1 MKNLT
6 IKDNKNEEFTYKLP
20 IDSDYEGKILIDP
33 VFNIICVYNGTIL
46 KLFEFAKGNE
56 EVYEFELPEFDNK
69 ILNIKSLIAGSKMRM
84 NDKVYFCFC
93 FKNKRGKFFSFYIT
107 LDLNNEILFS
117 DLYETKYDE
126 ILTKEFSF
134 ININSNIYIYEKLI
148 PNKLKIVALEN
159 KNKEY
164 EMNINNFD
172 NILFINKFNEY
183 DINKIPFSC
192 KNNNDG
198 SSSILFID
206 FLNEFI
212 NEKRING
219 LYFSANSIEE
229 IDTENKFLSDI
240 RIKKEDNNFIY
251 KFIYKFQPEV
261 ELGTQYSSSFSS
273 VSTSCLSLK
282 IRETE
287 ESIHNLD
294 TELIINSGMESG
306 NTYVSIRSNSPAYN
320 DKNDN
325 LFLSKPMSDTTIS
338 GVTED
343 GNEEVCVESVDD
355 NEVNNNTMY
364 KNETEINRLLR
375 APDAEDED
383 VDDSE
388 FFDPIRKKESVLV
401 QEFSSDLEG
410 TVFFLSKNVN
420 NGERNKLVIR
430 TKENNN
436 NIPIVFEGG
445 KISNTEDE
453 EESKRNF
460 NIIHTNS
467 CALPPSNNTKYIFP
481 FINKAN
487 SIFSSFT
494 LDKGEI
500 FTAQNIFL
508 NYINVYKY
516 NKDADYNLF
525 TNILENENNVITKL
539 LVCSYIK
546 NCLGQDEL
554 VSVIDNSQ
562 HMKIICERFGLIDKN
577 DIIDTSLELLS
588 DSENK
593 DSIFEYINEYGG
605 YKLKD

>member
-1 MKNLT
+1 MKDLT
-6 IKDNKNEEFTYKLP
+6 IKDNENEEFTYKLP

-33 VFNIICVYNGTIL
+33 IFNIICVYNGTIL

-56 EVYEFELPEFDNK
+56 ELYEFELPEFDNK

-107 LDLNNEILFS
+107 IDLNNEILFS
-117 DLYETKYDE
+117 DLYETEYDE

-134 ININSNIYIYEKLI
+134 INIDSNIYICEKLI
-148 PNKLKIVALEN
+148 PNKLKIFALEN
-159 KNKEY
+159 KNNEY
-164 EMNINNFD
+164 EMNINNFN

-183 DINKIPFSC
+183 DINKIPFFC

-206 FLNEFI
+206 FLNKTI

-229 IDTENKFLSDI
+229 INTENKFLIDI
-240 RIKKEDNNFIY
+240 RIKKEDKNFIY
-251 KFIYKFQPEV
+251 NFLYMFRPEEDSNV
-261 ELGTQYSSSFSS
+261 LTSS
-273 VSTSCLSLK
+273 LSLK
-282 IRETE
+282 LRESE
-287 ESIHNLD
+287 ETIHNLD
-294 TELIINSGMESG
+294 TEFIINSGIDSG

-325 LFLSKPMSDTTIS
+325 FFLSKPMSDTTIS
-338 GVTED
+338 GITQD
-343 GNEEVCVESVDD
+343 GNEEVNVESVDD
-355 NEVNNNTMY
+355 NEVDNNTMY
-364 KNETEINRLLR
+364 KNETDINQLLR
-375 APDAEDED
+375 APDIENIE
-383 VDDSE
+383 DSE

-401 QEFSSDLEG
+401 QEFSSDLKG
-410 TVFFLSKNVN
+410 TVFLLSKNVN

-436 NIPIVFEGG
+436 NIPIVVEGG
-445 KISNTEDE
+445 RINDIEGE
-453 EESKRNF
+453 EVIEHNF

-487 SIFSSFT
+487 NIFSSFT

-516 NKDADYNLF
+516 KKDADHNLF
-525 TNILENENNVITKL
+525 TNILENENNIITKL

-554 VSVIDNSQ
+554 ISVIDKSQ
-562 HMKIICERFGLIDKN
+562 HMKIICERFGLINKN

-588 DSENK
+588 NSENK

>member
-56 EVYEFELPEFDNK
+56 ELYEFKLPEFDNK
-69 ILNIKSLIAGSKMRM
+69 ILNIKSLIAGSRMRM

-117 DLYETKYDE
+117 DLYETEYDE

-134 ININSNIYIYEKLI
+134 ININSKIYIYEKLI
-148 PNKLKIVALEN
+148 PNKLKIFILED

-164 EMNINNFD
+164 EMNIKNFD

-183 DINKIPFSC
+183 DISKIPFFC
-192 KNNNDG
+192 KSNNNG

-206 FLNEFI
+206 FSNKTI

-229 IDTENKFLSDI
+229 INTENKFLTDI
-240 RIKKEDNNFIY
+240 RVKKEDKNFIY
-251 KFIYKFQPEV
+251 KFIYKFKS
-261 ELGTQYSSSFSS
+261 GNS
-273 VSTSCLSLK
+273 VSTASLSLEL
-282 IRETE
+282 IENGDT
-287 ESIHNLD
+287 IHNLD
-294 TELIINSGMESG
+294 TELIINSGMNSG

-325 LFLSKPMSDTTIS
+325 LFLSTSMNDTTIS
-338 GVTED
+338 GITED
-343 GNEEVCVESVDD
+343 GNEEVTIESVDN
-355 NEVNNNTMY
+355 NEINNNSMY
-364 KNETEINRLLR
+364 KNETRINRLLR
-375 APDAEDED
+375 SSDIEIA
-383 VDDSE
+383 DSE
-388 FFDPIRKKESVLV
+388 FFNPIRKKESVLV
-401 QEFSSDLEG
+401 QEFSSELKG
-410 TVFFLSKNVN
+410 AVFLLSKNVN
-420 NGERNKLVIR
+420 SGERNKLVIR

-445 KISNTEDE
+445 KINNTEGE
-453 EESKRNF
+453 EIIGRNF

-467 CALPPSNNTKYIFP
+467 CALPPSKNTKYIFP

-487 SIFSSFT
+487 NLFSSFT

-508 NYINVYKY
+508 NYINIYKY
-516 NKDADYNLF
+516 NKDIDYNLF
-525 TNILENENNVITKL
+525 TNILKNENNVIAKL
-539 LVCSYIK
+539 LVYSYIK
-546 NCLGQDEL
+546 NCFGQDEL

-577 DIIDTSLELLS
+577 DIVDTSLELLS
-588 DSENK
+588 NSVNK

>member
-56 EVYEFELPEFDNK
+56 ELYEFKLPEFDNK

-107 LDLNNEILFS
+107 IDLNNEILFS
-117 DLYETKYDE
+117 DLYETEYDE

-134 ININSNIYIYEKLI
+134 ININSKIYIYEKLI
-148 PNKLKIVALEN
+148 PNKLKIFILED

-164 EMNINNFD
+164 EMNIKNFD

-183 DINKIPFSC
+183 DINKIPFFC
-192 KNNNDG
+192 KSNNNG

-206 FLNEFI
+206 FSNKTI

-229 IDTENKFLSDI
+229 INTENKFLTDI
-240 RIKKEDNNFIY
+240 RVKKEDKNFIY
-251 KFIYKFQPEV
+251 KFIYKFKS
-261 ELGTQYSSSFSS
+261 GANS
-273 VSTSCLSLK
+273 VSTASLSLEL
-282 IRETE
+282 IENGDT
-287 ESIHNLD
+287 IHNLD
-294 TELIINSGMESG
+294 TELIINSGMNSG

-325 LFLSKPMSDTTIS
+325 LFLSTSMNDTTIS
-338 GVTED
+338 GITED
-343 GNEEVCVESVDD
+343 GNEEVTVESVDD
-355 NEVNNNTMY
+355 NEINNNTLY
-364 KNETEINRLLR
+364 KNETRINRLLR
-375 APDAEDED
+375 SSDIEIA
-383 VDDSE
+383 DSE

-401 QEFSSDLEG
+401 QEFSSELKG
-410 TVFFLSKNVN
+410 AVFLLSKNVN
-420 NGERNKLVIR
+420 SGERNKLVIR

-445 KISNTEDE
+445 KINITEGE
-453 EESKRNF
+453 KIIGRNF

-467 CALPPSNNTKYIFP
+467 CALPPSKNTKYIFP

-487 SIFSSFT
+487 NLFSSFT

-508 NYINVYKY
+508 NYINIYKY
-516 NKDADYNLF
+516 NKDIDYNLF
-525 TNILENENNVITKL
+525 TNILKNENNVIAKL
-539 LVCSYIK
+539 LVYSYIK
-546 NCLGQDEL
+546 NCFGQDEL

-577 DIIDTSLELLS
+577 DIVDTSLELLS
-588 DSENK
+588 NSVNK

>member
-56 EVYEFELPEFDNK
+56 ELYEFELPEFDNK
-69 ILNIKSLIAGSKMRM
+69 ILNIKSLIAGSRMRM

-107 LDLNNEILFS
+107 IDLNNEILFS
-117 DLYETKYDE
+117 DLYETEYDE

-134 ININSNIYIYEKLI
+134 ININSKIYIYEKLI
-148 PNKLKIVALEN
+148 PNKLKIFILED

-164 EMNINNFD
+164 EMNIKNFD

-183 DINKIPFSC
+183 DISKIPFFC
-192 KNNNDG
+192 KSNNNG

-206 FLNEFI
+206 FSNKTI

-229 IDTENKFLSDI
+229 INTENKFLTDI
-240 RIKKEDNNFIY
+240 RIKKEDKNFIY
-251 KFIYKFQPEV
+251 KFIYKFKS
-261 ELGTQYSSSFSS
+261 GNS
-273 VSTSCLSLK
+273 VSTASLSLEL
-282 IRETE
+282 IENGDT
-287 ESIHNLD
+287 IHNLD
-294 TELIINSGMESG
+294 TELIINSGMNSG

-325 LFLSKPMSDTTIS
+325 LFLSSSMNDTTIS
-338 GVTED
+338 GITED
-343 GNEEVCVESVDD
+343 GNEEVSVESVDN
-355 NEVNNNTMY
+355 NEINNNTMY
-364 KNETEINRLLR
+364 KNETRINRLLR
-375 APDAEDED
+375 SSDIEIA
-383 VDDSE
+383 DSE
-388 FFDPIRKKESVLV
+388 FFNPIRKKESVLV
-401 QEFSSDLEG
+401 QEFSSELKG
-410 TVFFLSKNVN
+410 AVFLLSKNVN
-420 NGERNKLVIR
+420 SGERNKLVIR

-445 KISNTEDE
+445 KINNTEGE
-453 EESKRNF
+453 EVIGRNF

-467 CALPPSNNTKYIFP
+467 CALPPSKNTKYIFP

-487 SIFSSFT
+487 NLFSSFT

-508 NYINVYKY
+508 NYINIYKY
-516 NKDADYNLF
+516 NKDIDYNLF
-525 TNILENENNVITKL
+525 TNILKNENNVIAKL
-539 LVCSYIK
+539 LVYSYIK
-546 NCLGQDEL
+546 NCFGQDEL

-577 DIIDTSLELLS
+577 DIVDTSLELLS

>member
-56 EVYEFELPEFDNK
+56 ELYEFELPEFDNK
-69 ILNIKSLIAGSKMRM
+69 ILNIKSLIAGSRMRM

-107 LDLNNEILFS
+107 IDLNNEILFS
-117 DLYETKYDE
+117 DLYETEYDE

-134 ININSNIYIYEKLI
+134 ININSKIYIYEKLI
-148 PNKLKIVALEN
+148 PNKLKIFILED

-164 EMNINNFD
+164 EMNIKNFD
-172 NILFINKFNEY
+172 NILFINKFIEY
-183 DINKIPFSC
+183 DISKIPFFC
-192 KNNNDG
+192 KSNNNG

-206 FLNEFI
+206 FSNKTI

-229 IDTENKFLSDI
+229 INTENKFLTDI
-240 RIKKEDNNFIY
+240 RVKKEDKNFIY
-251 KFIYKFQPEV
+251 KFIYKFKS
-261 ELGTQYSSSFSS
+261 GNS
-273 VSTSCLSLK
+273 VSTASLSLEL
-282 IRETE
+282 IENGDT
-287 ESIHNLD
+287 IHNLD
-294 TELIINSGMESG
+294 TELIINSGMNSG

-325 LFLSKPMSDTTIS
+325 LFLSTSMNDTTIS
-338 GVTED
+338 GITED
-343 GNEEVCVESVDD
+343 GNEEVSVESVDN
-355 NEVNNNTMY
+355 NEINNNTMY
-364 KNETEINRLLR
+364 KNETRINRLLR
-375 APDAEDED
+375 SSDIEIA
-383 VDDSE
+383 DSE
-388 FFDPIRKKESVLV
+388 FFNPIRKKESVLV
-401 QEFSSDLEG
+401 QEFSSELKG
-410 TVFFLSKNVN
+410 AVFLLSKNVN
-420 NGERNKLVIR
+420 SGERNKLVIR

-445 KISNTEDE
+445 KINNTEGE
-453 EESKRNF
+453 EVIGRNF

-467 CALPPSNNTKYIFP
+467 CALPPSKNTKYIFP

-487 SIFSSFT
+487 NLFSSFT

-508 NYINVYKY
+508 NYINIYKY
-516 NKDADYNLF
+516 NKDIDYNLF
-525 TNILENENNVITKL
+525 TNILKNENNVIAKL
-539 LVCSYIK
+539 LVYSYIK
-546 NCLGQDEL
+546 NCFGQDEL

-577 DIIDTSLELLS
+577 DIVDTSLELLS

>member
-56 EVYEFELPEFDNK
+56 ELYEFELPEFDNK
-69 ILNIKSLIAGSKMRM
+69 ILNIKSLIAGSRMRM

-107 LDLNNEILFS
+107 IDLNNEILFS
-117 DLYETKYDE
+117 DLYETEYDE

-134 ININSNIYIYEKLI
+134 ININSKIYIYEKLI
-148 PNKLKIVALEN
+148 PNKLKIFILED

-164 EMNINNFD
+164 EMNIKNFD

-183 DINKIPFSC
+183 DISKIPFFC
-192 KNNNDG
+192 KSNNNG

-206 FLNEFI
+206 FSNKTI

-229 IDTENKFLSDI
+229 INTENKFLTDI
-240 RIKKEDNNFIY
+240 RVKKEDKNFIY
-251 KFIYKFQPEV
+251 KFIYKFKS
-261 ELGTQYSSSFSS
+261 GNS
-273 VSTSCLSLK
+273 VSTASLSLEL
-282 IRETE
+282 IENGDT
-287 ESIHNLD
+287 IHNLD
-294 TELIINSGMESG
+294 TELIINSGTNSG

-325 LFLSKPMSDTTIS
+325 LFLSTSMNDTTIS
-338 GVTED
+338 GITED
-343 GNEEVCVESVDD
+343 GNEEVTVESVDD
-355 NEVNNNTMY
+355 NEINNNTLY
-364 KNETEINRLLR
+364 KNETRINRLLR
-375 APDAEDED
+375 SSDIEIA
-383 VDDSE
+383 DSE

-401 QEFSSDLEG
+401 QEFSSELKG
-410 TVFFLSKNVN
+410 TVFLLSKNVN
-420 NGERNKLVIR
+420 SGERNKLIIR

-445 KISNTEDE
+445 KINITEGE
-453 EESKRNF
+453 EVIGRNF

-467 CALPPSNNTKYIFP
+467 CALPPSKNTKYIFP

-487 SIFSSFT
+487 NLFSSFT

-508 NYINVYKY
+508 NYINIYKY
-516 NKDADYNLF
+516 NKDIDYNLF
-525 TNILENENNVITKL
+525 TNILKNENNVIAKL
-539 LVCSYIK
+539 LVYSYIK
-546 NCLGQDEL
+546 NCFGQDEL

-577 DIIDTSLELLS
+577 DIVDTSLELLS

>member
-56 EVYEFELPEFDNK
+56 ELYEFELPEFDNK
-69 ILNIKSLIAGSKMRM
+69 ILNIKSLIAGSRMRM

-107 LDLNNEILFS
+107 IDLNNEILFS
-117 DLYETKYDE
+117 DLYETEYDE

-134 ININSNIYIYEKLI
+134 ININSKIYIYEKLI
-148 PNKLKIVALEN
+148 PNKLKIFILED

-164 EMNINNFD
+164 EMNIKNFD

-183 DINKIPFSC
+183 DISKIPFFC
-192 KNNNDG
+192 KSNNNG

-206 FLNEFI
+206 FSNKTI

-229 IDTENKFLSDI
+229 INTENKFLTDI
-240 RIKKEDNNFIY
+240 RVKKEDKNFIY
-251 KFIYKFQPEV
+251 KFIYKFKS
-261 ELGTQYSSSFSS
+261 GNS
-273 VSTSCLSLK
+273 VSTASLSLEL
-282 IRETE
+282 IENGDT
-287 ESIHNLD
+287 IHNLD
-294 TELIINSGMESG
+294 TELIINSGMNSG

-325 LFLSKPMSDTTIS
+325 LFLSTSMNDTTIS
-338 GVTED
+338 GITED
-343 GNEEVCVESVDD
+343 GNEEVTIESVDN
-355 NEVNNNTMY
+355 NEINNNSMY
-364 KNETEINRLLR
+364 KNETRINRLLR
-375 APDAEDED
+375 SSVIEIA
-383 VDDSE
+383 DSE
-388 FFDPIRKKESVLV
+388 FFNPIRKKESVLV
-401 QEFSSDLEG
+401 QEFSSELKG
-410 TVFFLSKNVN
+410 AVFLLSKNVN
-420 NGERNKLVIR
+420 SGERNKLVIR

-445 KISNTEDE
+445 KINNTEGE
-453 EESKRNF
+453 EIIGRNF

-467 CALPPSNNTKYIFP
+467 CALPPSKNTKYIFP

-487 SIFSSFT
+487 NLFSSFT

-508 NYINVYKY
+508 NYINIYKY
-516 NKDADYNLF
+516 NKDIDYNLF
-525 TNILENENNVITKL
+525 TNILKNENNVIAKL
-539 LVCSYIK
+539 LVYSYIK
-546 NCLGQDEL
+546 NCFGQDEL

-577 DIIDTSLELLS
+577 DIVDTSLELLS
-588 DSENK
+588 NSVNK

>member
-20 IDSDYEGKILIDP
+20 IDGDYEGKILIDP
-33 VFNIICVYNGTIL
+33 VFNIICVYDGTIL

-56 EVYEFELPEFDNK
+56 ELYEFELPEFDNK

-117 DLYETKYDE
+117 DLYETEYDE

-148 PNKLKIVALEN
+148 PNKLKIFALEN
-159 KNKEY
+159 KNEEY
-164 EMNINNFD
+164 VININNFN

-183 DINKIPFSC
+183 DINKIPFFC

-206 FLNEFI
+206 FLNKTI

-229 IDTENKFLSDI
+229 INTENKFLIDI
-240 RIKKEDNNFIY
+240 CVKKEDKNFIY

-261 ELGTQYSSSFSS
+261 ENPDLM
-273 VSTSCLSLK
+273 TSCLLLK
-282 IRETE
+282 LRETE

-294 TELIINSGMESG
+294 TELIINSGTDSG

-343 GNEEVCVESVDD
+343 GNEEVTVESVDD
-355 NEVNNNTMY
+355 NEIDNNSMY
-364 KNETEINRLLR
+364 KNEMEVNRLLR
-375 APDAEDED
+375 APDAEN

-388 FFDPIRKKESVLV
+388 FFDPVRKKESVLV
-401 QEFSSDLEG
+401 QEFSNDLNG
-410 TVFFLSKNVN
+410 TVFLLSKNVN
-420 NGERNKLVIR
+420 GDERNKLVIR
-430 TKENNN
+430 TKENNK
-436 NIPIVFEGG
+436 NIPIVIEGG
-445 KISNTEDE
+445 KINNTEGE
-453 EESKRNF
+453 EVIEHNF

-487 SIFSSFT
+487 NVFSSFT

-525 TNILENENNVITKL
+525 TNILENENNIITKL

-588 DSENK
+588 NSENK
-593 DSIFEYINEYGG
+593 NSIFEYINEYGG

>member
-56 EVYEFELPEFDNK
+56 ELYEFKLPEFDNK
-69 ILNIKSLIAGSKMRM
+69 ILNIKSLIAGSRMRM

-107 LDLNNEILFS
+107 IDLNNEILFS
-117 DLYETKYDE
+117 DLYETEYDE

-134 ININSNIYIYEKLI
+134 ININSKIYIYEKLI
-148 PNKLKIVALEN
+148 PNKLKIFILED

-164 EMNINNFD
+164 EMNIKNFD

-183 DINKIPFSC
+183 DISKIPFFC
-192 KNNNDG
+192 KSNNNG

-206 FLNEFI
+206 FSNKTI

-229 IDTENKFLSDI
+229 INTENKFLTDI
-240 RIKKEDNNFIY
+240 RVKKEDKNFIY
-251 KFIYKFQPEV
+251 KFIYKFKS
-261 ELGTQYSSSFSS
+261 GANS
-273 VSTSCLSLK
+273 VSTASLSLEL
-282 IRETE
+282 IENGDT
-287 ESIHNLD
+287 IHNLD
-294 TELIINSGMESG
+294 TELIINSGMNSG

-325 LFLSKPMSDTTIS
+325 LFLSTSMNDTTIS
-338 GVTED
+338 GITED
-343 GNEEVCVESVDD
+343 GNEEVTVESVDD
-355 NEVNNNTMY
+355 NEINNNTLY
-364 KNETEINRLLR
+364 KNETRINRLLR
-375 APDAEDED
+375 SSDIEIA
-383 VDDSE
+383 DSE

-401 QEFSSDLEG
+401 QEFSSELKG
-410 TVFFLSKNVN
+410 AVFLLSKNVN
-420 NGERNKLVIR
+420 SGERNKLVIR

-445 KISNTEDE
+445 KINITEGE
-453 EESKRNF
+453 EIIGRNF

-467 CALPPSNNTKYIFP
+467 CALPPSKNTKYIFP

-487 SIFSSFT
+487 NLFSSFT

-508 NYINVYKY
+508 NYINIYKY
-516 NKDADYNLF
+516 NKDIDYNLF
-525 TNILENENNVITKL
+525 TNILKNENNVIAKL
-539 LVCSYIK
+539 LVYSYIK
-546 NCLGQDEL
+546 NCFGQDEL

-577 DIIDTSLELLS
+577 DIVDTSLELLS
-588 DSENK
+588 NSVNK

>member
-20 IDSDYEGKILIDP
+20 IDSDYVGKILIDP
-33 VFNIICVYNGTIL
+33 VFNIICVYNGTVL

-56 EVYEFELPEFDNK
+56 ELYEFELPEFDNK
-69 ILNIKSLIAGSKMRM
+69 ILDIKSLIGGSKMRM

-117 DLYETKYDE
+117 DLYETEYDE
-126 ILTKEFSF
+126 ALTKEFSF
-134 ININSNIYIYEKLI
+134 ININSDIYICEKII
-148 PNKLKIVALEN
+148 PNKIKIFSLEN

-164 EMNINNFD
+164 EININNFN

-183 DINKIPFSC
+183 DINKIPFFC
-192 KNNNDG
+192 KNNGDG
-198 SSSILFID
+198 SSSILLID
-206 FLNEFI
+206 FLNKTI
-212 NEKRING
+212 NERKING

-229 IDTENKFLSDI
+229 IDTKNKFLMNI
-240 RIKKEDNNFIY
+240 RIKKEDK
-251 KFIYKFQPEV
+251 KFIYKIIYKKGPEINS
-261 ELGTQYSSSFSS
+261 ESDEPITESF
-273 VSTSCLSLK
+273 SLK
-282 IRETE
+282 INENE
-287 ESIHNLD
+287 ESVHNLD
-294 TELIINSGMESG
+294 TELIINSGMDSG

-325 LFLSKPMSDTTIS
+325 LFLSRHMSDTTIS

-343 GNEEVCVESVDD
+343 GNEKVTVESVDD
-355 NEVNNNTMY
+355 NEVDNNTMY
-364 KNETEINRLLR
+364 KNEMEINRLLR
-375 APDAEDED
+375 APDKENINDLD
-383 VDDSE
+383 
-388 FFDPIRKKESVLV
+388 FFDPVRKKESVLV
-401 QEFSSDLEG
+401 QEFSSDLKG
-410 TVFFLSKNVN
+410 TVFFLSKDVN
-420 NGERNKLVIR
+420 KGERNKLVIR

-436 NIPIVFEGG
+436 NIPIVIEGG
-445 KISNTEDE
+445 KINDVESE
-453 EESKRNF
+453 EESNHNF

-508 NYINVYKY
+508 NYISVYKY
-516 NKDADYNLF
+516 NKDADHNLF

-546 NCLGQDEL
+546 SCLGQDEL
-554 VSVIDNSQ
+554 VSIIDNSQ

-577 DIIDTSLELLS
+577 DIVDTSLELLS
-588 DSENK
+588 NSENK

>member
-56 EVYEFELPEFDNK
+56 ELYEFELPEFDNK
-69 ILNIKSLIAGSKMRM
+69 ILNIKSLIAGSRMRM

-117 DLYETKYDE
+117 DLYETEYDE

-148 PNKLKIVALEN
+148 PNKLKIFILED

-164 EMNINNFD
+164 EMNIKNFD

-183 DINKIPFSC
+183 DISKIPFFC
-192 KNNNDG
+192 KSNNNG

-206 FLNEFI
+206 FSNKTI

-229 IDTENKFLSDI
+229 INTENKFLTDI
-240 RIKKEDNNFIY
+240 RVKKEDKNFIY
-251 KFIYKFQPEV
+251 KFIYKFKS
-261 ELGTQYSSSFSS
+261 GNS
-273 VSTSCLSLK
+273 VSTASLSLEL
-282 IRETE
+282 IENGDT
-287 ESIHNLD
+287 IHNLD
-294 TELIINSGMESG
+294 TELIINSGTNSG

-325 LFLSKPMSDTTIS
+325 LFLSSSINDTTIS
-338 GVTED
+338 GITED
-343 GNEEVCVESVDD
+343 GNEEVIVESVDD
-355 NEVNNNTMY
+355 NEINNNTLY
-364 KNETEINRLLR
+364 KNETRINRLLR
-375 APDAEDED
+375 SSDIEIA
-383 VDDSE
+383 DSE
-388 FFDPIRKKESVLV
+388 FFNPIRKKESVLV
-401 QEFSSDLEG
+401 QEFSSELKG
-410 TVFFLSKNVN
+410 AVFLLSKNVN
-420 NGERNKLVIR
+420 SGERNKLIIR

-445 KISNTEDE
+445 KINITEGE
-453 EESKRNF
+453 EIIGRNF

-467 CALPPSNNTKYIFP
+467 CALPPSKNTKYIFP

-487 SIFSSFT
+487 NLFSSFT

-508 NYINVYKY
+508 NYINIYKY
-516 NKDADYNLF
+516 NKDIDYNLF
-525 TNILENENNVITKL
+525 TNILKNENNVIAKL
-539 LVCSYIK
+539 LVYSYIK
-546 NCLGQDEL
+546 NCFGQDEL

-588 DSENK
+588 NSVNK

>member
-1 MKNLT
+1 MKDLT
-6 IKDNKNEEFTYKLP
+6 IKDNENEEFTYKLP
-20 IDSDYEGKILIDP
+20 IDSDFKGKILIDP

-56 EVYEFELPEFDNK
+56 ELYEFELPEFDNK

-117 DLYETKYDE
+117 DLYETEYDE

-148 PNKLKIVALEN
+148 PNKLKIFALEN
-159 KNKEY
+159 KNNEY
-164 EMNINNFD
+164 EMNINNFN

-183 DINKIPFSC
+183 DINKIPFFC

-206 FLNEFI
+206 FLNKTI

-229 IDTENKFLSDI
+229 INTENKFLIDI
-240 RIKKEDNNFIY
+240 RIKKEDKNFIY
-251 KFIYKFQPEV
+251 NFLYMFRPEEDSDV
-261 ELGTQYSSSFSS
+261 LTSS
-273 VSTSCLSLK
+273 LSLK
-282 IRETE
+282 LRESE
-287 ESIHNLD
+287 ETIHNLD
-294 TELIINSGMESG
+294 TEFIINSGIDSG

-325 LFLSKPMSDTTIS
+325 FFLSKPMSDTTIS
-338 GVTED
+338 GITQD
-343 GNEEVCVESVDD
+343 GNEEVNVESVDD
-355 NEVNNNTMY
+355 NEVDNNTMY
-364 KNETEINRLLR
+364 KNETDINQLLR
-375 APDAEDED
+375 APDIENIE
-383 VDDSE
+383 DSE

-401 QEFSSDLEG
+401 QEFSSDLKG
-410 TVFFLSKNVN
+410 TVFLLSKNVN

-436 NIPIVFEGG
+436 NIPIVVEGG
-445 KISNTEDE
+445 KINNIEGE
-453 EESKRNF
+453 EVIEHNF

-487 SIFSSFT
+487 NVFSSFT

-516 NKDADYNLF
+516 KKDADHNLF
-525 TNILENENNVITKL
+525 TNILENENNIITKL

-554 VSVIDNSQ
+554 ISVIDKSQ
-562 HMKIICERFGLIDKN
+562 HMKIICERFGLINKN

-588 DSENK
+588 NSENK

>member
-6 IKDNKNEEFTYKLP
+6 IKDNENEEFTYKLP

-33 VFNIICVYNGTIL
+33 IFNIICVYNGTIL

-56 EVYEFELPEFDNK
+56 ELYEFELPEFDNK
-69 ILNIKSLIAGSKMRM
+69 ILNIKSLITGSKMRM

-117 DLYETKYDE
+117 DLYETEYDE
-126 ILTKEFSF
+126 ILTKEFLF
-134 ININSNIYIYEKLI
+134 INIDSNVYVYEKLI
-148 PNKLKIVALEN
+148 PNKLKIFALEN

-164 EMNINNFD
+164 EMNINNFN

-183 DINKIPFSC
+183 DINKIPFFC
-192 KNNNDG
+192 KNNSDG

-206 FLNEFI
+206 FSNKTI

-219 LYFSANSIEE
+219 LYFDGEDKELI
-229 IDTENKFLSDI
+229 DI
-240 RIKKEDNNFIY
+240 RVRKEDKYFIY
-251 KFIYKFQPEV
+251 KFIYRYQII
-261 ELGTQYSSSFSS
+261 LTGTFNLTTGQYNYGSY
-273 VSTSCLSLK
+273 SLK
-282 IRETE
+282 LRENE

-294 TELIINSGMESG
+294 TEIIINSGMDSG

-343 GNEEVCVESVDD
+343 GNEEVVESVDD
-355 NEVNNNTMY
+355 NEVDNNTMY
-364 KNETEINRLLR
+364 KNEMEVNRLLR
-375 APDAEDED
+375 APDVENI
-383 VDDSE
+383 DDSE
-388 FFDPIRKKESVLV
+388 YFDPVRKKESVLV
-401 QEFSSDLEG
+401 QEFSSDLKG
-410 TVFFLSKNVN
+410 AVFLLSKNVN

-436 NIPIVFEGG
+436 NIPIVVEGG
-445 KISNTEDE
+445 KINNVEGE
-453 EESKRNF
+453 EVIEHNF

-516 NKDADYNLF
+516 NKDANHNLF

-562 HMKIICERFGLIDKN
+562 HMKIICERFGLIDKH
-577 DIIDTSLELLS
+577 DIVDTSLELLS
-588 DSENK
+588 NSENK

>member
-6 IKDNKNEEFTYKLP
+6 IKDNENEEFTYKLP

-56 EVYEFELPEFDNK
+56 ELYEFELPEFDNK

-117 DLYETKYDE
+117 DLYETEYDE

-134 ININSNIYIYEKLI
+134 INIDSNVYVYEKLI
-148 PNKLKIVALEN
+148 PNKLKIFALEN

-164 EMNINNFD
+164 EMNINNFN

-183 DINKIPFSC
+183 DINKIPFFC
-192 KNNNDG
+192 KNNGDG

-206 FLNEFI
+206 FSNKTI

-229 IDTENKFLSDI
+229 INTENKFLIDI
-240 RIKKEDNNFIY
+240 RVKKEDKNIIY
-251 KFIYKFQPEV
+251 KFIYKYQPEV
-261 ELGTQYSSSFSS
+261 NEGEEDPGILS
-273 VSTSCLSLK
+273 SCLSLK
-282 IRETE
+282 LKENEET
-287 ESIHNLD
+287 IHNLD
-294 TELIINSGMESG
+294 TELIINSGMDSG

-325 LFLSKPMSDTTIS
+325 LFLSKPMGDTTIS

-343 GNEEVCVESVDD
+343 GNEEVTVESVDD
-355 NEVNNNTMY
+355 NEVDNNTMY
-364 KNETEINRLLR
+364 KNEMEVNRLLR
-375 APDAEDED
+375 APDVENI
-383 VDDSE
+383 DDSE
-388 FFDPIRKKESVLV
+388 FFDPVRKKESVLV
-401 QEFSSDLEG
+401 QEFSSNLKG
-410 TVFFLSKNVN
+410 AVFLLSKNVN

-436 NIPIVFEGG
+436 NIPIVVEGG
-445 KISNTEDE
+445 KINNVESE
-453 EESKRNF
+453 EVIEHNF

-516 NKDADYNLF
+516 NKDANHNLF

-562 HMKIICERFGLIDKN
+562 HMKIICERFGLIDKH
-577 DIIDTSLELLS
+577 DIVDTSLELLS
-588 DSENK
+588 NSENK

>member
-56 EVYEFELPEFDNK
+56 ELYEFELPEFDNK

-117 DLYETKYDE
+117 DLYETEYDE

-134 ININSNIYIYEKLI
+134 ININSKIYIYEKLI
-148 PNKLKIVALEN
+148 PNKLKIFILED

-164 EMNINNFD
+164 EMNIKNFD

-183 DINKIPFSC
+183 DINKIPFFC
-192 KNNNDG
+192 KSNNNG
-198 SSSILFID
+198 SSSILFI
-206 FLNEFI
+206 EFSNKTI

-229 IDTENKFLSDI
+229 INTENKFLTDI
-240 RIKKEDNNFIY
+240 RVKKEDKNFIY
-251 KFIYKFQPEV
+251 KFIYKFKS
-261 ELGTQYSSSFSS
+261 GNS
-273 VSTSCLSLK
+273 VSTASLSLEL
-282 IRETE
+282 IENGDT
-287 ESIHNLD
+287 IHNLD
-294 TELIINSGMESG
+294 TELIINSGMNSG

-325 LFLSKPMSDTTIS
+325 LFLSSSINDTTIS
-338 GVTED
+338 GITED
-343 GNEEVCVESVDD
+343 GNEEVIVESVDD
-355 NEVNNNTMY
+355 NEINNNTLY
-364 KNETEINRLLR
+364 KNETRINRLLR
-375 APDAEDED
+375 SSDIEIA
-383 VDDSE
+383 DSE
-388 FFDPIRKKESVLV
+388 FFNPIRKKESVLV
-401 QEFSSDLEG
+401 QEFSSELKG
-410 TVFFLSKNVN
+410 AVFLLSKNVN
-420 NGERNKLVIR
+420 SGERNKLIIR

-445 KISNTEDE
+445 KINITEGE
-453 EESKRNF
+453 EIIGRNF

-467 CALPPSNNTKYIFP
+467 CALPPSKNTKYIFP

-487 SIFSSFT
+487 NLFSSFT

-508 NYINVYKY
+508 NYINIYKY
-516 NKDADYNLF
+516 NKDIDYNLF
-525 TNILENENNVITKL
+525 TNILKNENNVIAKL
-539 LVCSYIK
+539 LVYSYIK
-546 NCLGQDEL
+546 NCFGQDEL

-577 DIIDTSLELLS
+577 DIVDTSLELLS
-588 DSENK
+588 NTVNK

>member
-56 EVYEFELPEFDNK
+56 ELYEFKLPEFDNK

-107 LDLNNEILFS
+107 IDLNNEILFS
-117 DLYETKYDE
+117 DLYETEYDE

-134 ININSNIYIYEKLI
+134 ININSKIYIYEKLI
-148 PNKLKIVALEN
+148 PNKLKIFILED

-164 EMNINNFD
+164 EMNIKNFD

-183 DINKIPFSC
+183 DINKIPFFC
-192 KNNNDG
+192 KSNNNG

-206 FLNEFI
+206 FSNKTI

-229 IDTENKFLSDI
+229 INTENKFLTDI
-240 RIKKEDNNFIY
+240 RVKKEDKNFIY
-251 KFIYKFQPEV
+251 KFIYKFKS
-261 ELGTQYSSSFSS
+261 GANS
-273 VSTSCLSLK
+273 VSTASLSLEL
-282 IRETE
+282 IENGDT
-287 ESIHNLD
+287 IHNLD
-294 TELIINSGMESG
+294 TELIINSGMNSG

-325 LFLSKPMSDTTIS
+325 LFLSSSMNDTTIS
-338 GVTED
+338 GITED
-343 GNEEVCVESVDD
+343 GNEEVTVESVDD
-355 NEVNNNTMY
+355 NEINNNTLY
-364 KNETEINRLLR
+364 KNETRINRLLR
-375 APDAEDED
+375 SSDIEIA
-383 VDDSE
+383 DSE

-401 QEFSSDLEG
+401 QEFSSELKG
-410 TVFFLSKNVN
+410 AVFLLSKNVN
-420 NGERNKLVIR
+420 SGERNKLVIR

-445 KISNTEDE
+445 KINITEGE
-453 EESKRNF
+453 KIIGRNF

-467 CALPPSNNTKYIFP
+467 CALPPSKNTKYIFP

-487 SIFSSFT
+487 NLFSSFT

-508 NYINVYKY
+508 NYINIYKY
-516 NKDADYNLF
+516 NKDIDYNLF
-525 TNILENENNVITKL
+525 TNILKNENNVIAKL
-539 LVCSYIK
+539 LVYSYIK
-546 NCLGQDEL
+546 NCFGQDEL

-577 DIIDTSLELLS
+577 DIVDTSLELLS
-588 DSENK
+588 NSVNK
-593 DSIFEYINEYGG
+593 DSIFEYLM
-605 YKLKD
+605 KLSPK

>member
-20 IDSDYEGKILIDP
+20 IDSDYVGKILIDP
-33 VFNIICVYNGTIL
+33 VFNIICVYNGTVL

-56 EVYEFELPEFDNK
+56 ELYEFELPEFDNK
-69 ILNIKSLIAGSKMRM
+69 ILDIKSLIAGSKMRM

-117 DLYETKYDE
+117 DLYETEYDE
-126 ILTKEFSF
+126 TMTKEFSF
-134 ININSNIYIYEKLI
+134 ININSDIYICEKII
-148 PNKLKIVALEN
+148 PNKIKIFSLEN

-164 EMNINNFD
+164 EMNINNFN

-183 DINKIPFSC
+183 DINKIPFFC
-192 KNNNDG
+192 KNNGDG
-198 SSSILFID
+198 SSSILLID
-206 FLNEFI
+206 FLNKTI
-212 NEKRING
+212 NERKING

-229 IDTENKFLSDI
+229 IDTENKFLMDI
-240 RIKKEDNNFIY
+240 RIKKEDK
-251 KFIYKFQPEV
+251 KFIYKIIYKRMSEINSESDEPITE
-261 ELGTQYSSSFSS
+261 S
-273 VSTSCLSLK
+273 LSLK
-282 IRETE
+282 INENEETV
-287 ESIHNLD
+287 HNLD
-294 TELIINSGMESG
+294 TELIINSGIDSG

-325 LFLSKPMSDTTIS
+325 LFLSRPMSDTTIS

-343 GNEEVCVESVDD
+343 GNEEVTAESVDD
-355 NEVNNNTMY
+355 NEVDNNTMY
-364 KNETEINRLLR
+364 KNEMEINRLLR
-375 APDAEDED
+375 APDNENINDLD
-383 VDDSE
+383 
-388 FFDPIRKKESVLV
+388 FFDPVRKKESVLV
-401 QEFSSDLEG
+401 QEFSSDLKG
-410 TVFFLSKNVN
+410 TVFFLSKDVN

-436 NIPIVFEGG
+436 NIPIVIEGG
-445 KISNTEDE
+445 KINDVESE
-453 EESKRNF
+453 EESNHNF

-508 NYINVYKY
+508 NYISVYKY
-516 NKDADYNLF
+516 NKDADHNLF

-546 NCLGQDEL
+546 SCLGQDEL
-554 VSVIDNSQ
+554 VSIIDNSQ

-577 DIIDTSLELLS
+577 DIVDTSLELLS
-588 DSENK
+588 NSENK

>member
-20 IDSDYEGKILIDP
+20 IDGDYEGKILIDP
-33 VFNIICVYNGTIL
+33 VFNIICVYDGTIL

-56 EVYEFELPEFDNK
+56 ELYEFELPEFDNK

-117 DLYETKYDE
+117 DLYETEYDE

-148 PNKLKIVALEN
+148 PNKLKIFALEN
-159 KNKEY
+159 KNEEY
-164 EMNINNFD
+164 VININNFN

-183 DINKIPFSC
+183 DINKIPFFC

-206 FLNEFI
+206 FLNKTI
-212 NEKRING
+212 NEKRIIG

-229 IDTENKFLSDI
+229 INTENKFLIDI
-240 RIKKEDNNFIY
+240 CVKKEDKNFIY

-261 ELGTQYSSSFSS
+261 ENPDLM
-273 VSTSCLSLK
+273 TSCLLLK
-282 IRETE
+282 LRETE

-294 TELIINSGMESG
+294 TELIINSGTDSG

-343 GNEEVCVESVDD
+343 GNEEVTVESVDD
-355 NEVNNNTMY
+355 NEIDNNSMY
-364 KNETEINRLLR
+364 KNEMEVNRLLR
-375 APDAEDED
+375 APDAEN

-388 FFDPIRKKESVLV
+388 FFDPVRKKESVLV
-401 QEFSSDLEG
+401 QEFSNDLNG
-410 TVFFLSKNVN
+410 TVFLLSKNVN
-420 NGERNKLVIR
+420 GDERNKLVIR
-430 TKENNN
+430 TKENNK
-436 NIPIVFEGG
+436 NIPIVIEGG
-445 KISNTEDE
+445 KINNTEGE
-453 EESKRNF
+453 EVIEHNF

-487 SIFSSFT
+487 NVFSSFT

-525 TNILENENNVITKL
+525 TNILENENNIITKL

-588 DSENK
+588 NSENK
-593 DSIFEYINEYGG
+593 NSIFEYINEYGG

>member
-20 IDSDYEGKILIDP
+20 IDSNYEGKILIDP

-56 EVYEFELPEFDNK
+56 ELYEFKLPEFDNK
-69 ILNIKSLIAGSKMRM
+69 ILNIKSLIAGSRMRM

-117 DLYETKYDE
+117 DLYETEYDE

-148 PNKLKIVALEN
+148 PNKLKIFILED

-164 EMNINNFD
+164 EMNIKNFD

-183 DINKIPFSC
+183 DINKIPFFC
-192 KNNNDG
+192 KSNNNG

-206 FLNEFI
+206 FSNKTI

-229 IDTENKFLSDI
+229 INTENKFLTDI
-240 RIKKEDNNFIY
+240 RVKKEDKNFIY
-251 KFIYKFQPEV
+251 KFIYKFK
-261 ELGTQYSSSFSS
+261 SKANS
-273 VSTSCLSLK
+273 VSTASFSLEL
-282 IRETE
+282 IENGDT
-287 ESIHNLD
+287 IHNLD
-294 TELIINSGMESG
+294 TELIINSGMNSG

-325 LFLSKPMSDTTIS
+325 LFLSTSMNDTTIS
-338 GVTED
+338 GITED
-343 GNEEVCVESVDD
+343 GNKEVTVESVDD
-355 NEVNNNTMY
+355 NEINNNTLY
-364 KNETEINRLLR
+364 KNETRINRLLR
-375 APDAEDED
+375 SSDIEIA
-383 VDDSE
+383 DSE
-388 FFDPIRKKESVLV
+388 FFNPIRKKESVLV
-401 QEFSSDLEG
+401 QEFSSELKG
-410 TVFFLSKNVN
+410 AVFLLSKNVN
-420 NGERNKLVIR
+420 SGERNKVIIR

-445 KISNTEDE
+445 KINITEGE
-453 EESKRNF
+453 EIIGRNF

-467 CALPPSNNTKYIFP
+467 CALPPSKNTKYIFP

-487 SIFSSFT
+487 NLFSSFT

-508 NYINVYKY
+508 NYINIYKY
-516 NKDADYNLF
+516 NKDIDYNLF
-525 TNILENENNVITKL
+525 TNILKNENNVIAKL
-539 LVCSYIK
+539 LVYSYIK
-546 NCLGQDEL
+546 NCFGQDEL

-577 DIIDTSLELLS
+577 DIVDTSLELLS
-588 DSENK
+588 DSVNK

>member
-56 EVYEFELPEFDNK
+56 ELYEFKLPEFDNK
-69 ILNIKSLIAGSKMRM
+69 ILNIKSLIAGSRMRM

-117 DLYETKYDE
+117 DLYETEYDE

-134 ININSNIYIYEKLI
+134 ININSKIYIYEKLI
-148 PNKLKIVALEN
+148 PNKLKIFILED

-164 EMNINNFD
+164 EMNIKNFD

-183 DINKIPFSC
+183 DINKIPFFC
-192 KNNNDG
+192 KSNNNG

-206 FLNEFI
+206 FSNKTI

-229 IDTENKFLSDI
+229 INTENKFLTDI
-240 RIKKEDNNFIY
+240 RVKKEDKNFIY
-251 KFIYKFQPEV
+251 KFIYKFKS
-261 ELGTQYSSSFSS
+261 GANSI
-273 VSTSCLSLK
+273 STASLSLEL
-282 IRETE
+282 IENGDT
-287 ESIHNLD
+287 IHNLD
-294 TELIINSGMESG
+294 TELIINSGMNSG

-325 LFLSKPMSDTTIS
+325 LFLSTSMNDTTIS
-338 GVTED
+338 GITED
-343 GNEEVCVESVDD
+343 GNEEVSVESVDD
-355 NEVNNNTMY
+355 NEINNNTLY
-364 KNETEINRLLR
+364 KNETRINRLLR
-375 APDAEDED
+375 SSDIEIA
-383 VDDSE
+383 DSE
-388 FFDPIRKKESVLV
+388 FFNPIRKKESVLV
-401 QEFSSDLEG
+401 QEFSSELKG
-410 TVFFLSKNVN
+410 AVFLLSKNVN
-420 NGERNKLVIR
+420 SGERNKLIIR

-445 KISNTEDE
+445 KINNTEGE
-453 EESKRNF
+453 EVIGRNF

-467 CALPPSNNTKYIFP
+467 CALPPSKNTKYIFP

-487 SIFSSFT
+487 NLFSSFT

-508 NYINVYKY
+508 NYINIYKY
-516 NKDADYNLF
+516 NKDIDYNLF
-525 TNILENENNVITKL
+525 TNILKNENNVIAKL
-539 LVCSYIK
+539 LVYSYIK
-546 NCLGQDEL
+546 NCFGQDEL

-577 DIIDTSLELLS
+577 DIVDTSLELLS
-588 DSENK
+588 NSVNK

>member
-56 EVYEFELPEFDNK
+56 ELYEFELPEFDNK

-117 DLYETKYDE
+117 DLYETEYDE

-134 ININSNIYIYEKLI
+134 ININSKIYIYEKLI
-148 PNKLKIVALEN
+148 PNKLKIFILED

-164 EMNINNFD
+164 EMNIKNFD

-183 DINKIPFSC
+183 DISKIPFFC
-192 KNNNDG
+192 KSNNNG

-206 FLNEFI
+206 FSNKTI

-229 IDTENKFLSDI
+229 INTENKFLTDI
-240 RIKKEDNNFIY
+240 RVKKEDKNFIY
-251 KFIYKFQPEV
+251 KFIYKFKS
-261 ELGTQYSSSFSS
+261 GNS
-273 VSTSCLSLK
+273 VSTASLSLEL
-282 IRETE
+282 IENGDT
-287 ESIHNLD
+287 IHNLD
-294 TELIINSGMESG
+294 TELIINSGTNSG

-325 LFLSKPMSDTTIS
+325 LFLSSSMNDTTIS
-338 GVTED
+338 GITED
-343 GNEEVCVESVDD
+343 GNEEVIVESVDD
-355 NEVNNNTMY
+355 NEINNNTLY
-364 KNETEINRLLR
+364 KNETRINRLLR
-375 APDAEDED
+375 SSDIEIA
-383 VDDSE
+383 DSE
-388 FFDPIRKKESVLV
+388 FFNPIRKKESVLV
-401 QEFSSDLEG
+401 QEFSSELKG
-410 TVFFLSKNVN
+410 AVFLLSKNVN
-420 NGERNKLVIR
+420 SGERNKLIIR

-445 KISNTEDE
+445 KINITEGE
-453 EESKRNF
+453 EIIGRNF

-467 CALPPSNNTKYIFP
+467 CALPPSKNTKYIFP

-487 SIFSSFT
+487 NLFSSFT

-508 NYINVYKY
+508 NYINIYKY
-516 NKDADYNLF
+516 NKDIDYNLF
-525 TNILENENNVITKL
+525 TNILKNENNVIAKL
-539 LVCSYIK
+539 LVYSYIK
-546 NCLGQDEL
+546 NCFGQDEL

-588 DSENK
+588 NSVNK

>member
-56 EVYEFELPEFDNK
+56 ELYEFELPEFDNK
-69 ILNIKSLIAGSKMRM
+69 ILNIKSLMAGSKMRM

-107 LDLNNEILFS
+107 IDLNNEILFS
-117 DLYETKYDE
+117 DLYETEYDE

-183 DINKIPFSC
+183 DINKIPFYC

-206 FLNEFI
+206 FSNKFI

-229 IDTENKFLSDI
+229 IDTENKLLTDI
-240 RIKKEDNNFIY
+240 RVKKEDNKFIY
-251 KFIYKFQPEV
+251 KFIYKIQPEIESGV
-261 ELGTQYSSSFSS
+261 EYGGEPTITIES
-273 VSTSCLSLK
+273 LSLK
-282 IRETE
+282 LKETE
-287 ESIHNLD
+287 ETIHNLD

-338 GVTED
+338 GVIED
-343 GNEEVCVESVDD
+343 GNEEVSVESVDD

-375 APDAEDED
+375 APSVED
-383 VDDSE
+383 VDNSE

-410 TVFFLSKNVN
+410 TVFLLSKNVN
-420 NGERNKLVIR
+420 SGERNKLVIR

-453 EESKRNF
+453 EVFKRNF

-481 FINKAN
+481 FIDKAN

-516 NKDADYNLF
+516 NKDADHNLF

-554 VSVIDNSQ
+554 VSIIDNSQ
-562 HMKIICERFGLIDKN
+562 NMKIICERFGLIDKN

>member
-56 EVYEFELPEFDNK
+56 ELYEFKLPEFDNK
-69 ILNIKSLIAGSKMRM
+69 ILNIKSLIAGSRMRM

-117 DLYETKYDE
+117 DLYETEYDE

-134 ININSNIYIYEKLI
+134 ININSKIYIYEKLI
-148 PNKLKIVALEN
+148 PNKLKIFILED

-164 EMNINNFD
+164 EMNIKNFD

-183 DINKIPFSC
+183 DINKIPFFC
-192 KNNNDG
+192 KSNNNG

-206 FLNEFI
+206 FSNKTI

-229 IDTENKFLSDI
+229 INTENKFLTDI
-240 RIKKEDNNFIY
+240 RVKKEDKNFIY
-251 KFIYKFQPEV
+251 KFIYKFKSEV
-261 ELGTQYSSSFSS
+261 NS
-273 VSTSCLSLK
+273 VSTASFSLEL
-282 IRETE
+282 IENGDT
-287 ESIHNLD
+287 IHNLD
-294 TELIINSGMESG
+294 TELIINSGTNSG

-325 LFLSKPMSDTTIS
+325 LFLSTSMNDTTIS
-338 GVTED
+338 GITED
-343 GNEEVCVESVDD
+343 GNEEVTVESVDD
-355 NEVNNNTMY
+355 NEINNNTLY
-364 KNETEINRLLR
+364 KNETRINRLLR
-375 APDAEDED
+375 SSDIEIA
-383 VDDSE
+383 DSE
-388 FFDPIRKKESVLV
+388 FFNPIRKKESILV
-401 QEFSSDLEG
+401 QEFSSELKG
-410 TVFFLSKNVN
+410 AVFLLSKNVN
-420 NGERNKLVIR
+420 SGERNKLIIR

-445 KISNTEDE
+445 KINNTEGE
-453 EESKRNF
+453 EVIGRNF

-467 CALPPSNNTKYIFP
+467 CALPPSKNTKYIFP

-487 SIFSSFT
+487 NLFSSFT

-508 NYINVYKY
+508 NYINIYKY
-516 NKDADYNLF
+516 NKDIDYNLF
-525 TNILENENNVITKL
+525 TNILKNENNVIAKL
-539 LVCSYIK
+539 LVYSYIK
-546 NCLGQDEL
+546 NCFGQDEL

-588 DSENK
+588 NSANK

>member
-20 IDSDYEGKILIDP
+20 IDSDFKGKILIDP
-33 VFNIICVYNGTIL
+33 IFNIICVYNGTIL

-56 EVYEFELPEFDNK
+56 ELYEFELPEFDNK

-107 LDLNNEILFS
+107 IDLNNEILFS
-117 DLYETKYDE
+117 DLYETEYDE

-134 ININSNIYIYEKLI
+134 INIDSNIYICEKLI
-148 PNKLKIVALEN
+148 PNKLKIFVLEN
-159 KNKEY
+159 KNNEY
-164 EMNINNFD
+164 EMNINNFN

-183 DINKIPFSC
+183 DINKIPFFC

-206 FLNEFI
+206 FLNKTI

-229 IDTENKFLSDI
+229 INTENKFLIDI
-240 RIKKEDNNFIY
+240 RIKKEDKNFIY
-251 KFIYKFQPEV
+251 NFLYMFRPEEDSDV
-261 ELGTQYSSSFSS
+261 LTSS
-273 VSTSCLSLK
+273 LSLK
-282 IRETE
+282 LRESE
-287 ESIHNLD
+287 ETIHNLD
-294 TELIINSGMESG
+294 TEFIINSGIDSG
-306 NTYVSIRSNSPAYN
+306 NTYVSIQSNSPAYN

-325 LFLSKPMSDTTIS
+325 FFLSKPMSDTTIS
-338 GVTED
+338 GITQD
-343 GNEEVCVESVDD
+343 GNEEVNVESVDD
-355 NEVNNNTMY
+355 NEVDNNTMY
-364 KNETEINRLLR
+364 KNETDINQLLR
-375 APDAEDED
+375 APDIENIE
-383 VDDSE
+383 DSE

-401 QEFSSDLEG
+401 QEFSSDLKG
-410 TVFFLSKNVN
+410 TVFLLSKNVN

-436 NIPIVFEGG
+436 NIPIVVEGG
-445 KISNTEDE
+445 RINDIEGE
-453 EESKRNF
+453 EVIEHNF

-487 SIFSSFT
+487 NVFSSFT

-516 NKDADYNLF
+516 KKDADHNLF
-525 TNILENENNVITKL
+525 TNILENENNIITKL

-554 VSVIDNSQ
+554 ISVIDKSQ
-562 HMKIICERFGLIDKN
+562 HMKIICERFGLINKN

-588 DSENK
+588 NSENK

>member
-56 EVYEFELPEFDNK
+56 ELYEFELPEFDNK
-69 ILNIKSLIAGSKMRM
+69 ILNIKSLIAGSRMRM

-107 LDLNNEILFS
+107 IDLNNEILFS
-117 DLYETKYDE
+117 DLYETEYDE

-134 ININSNIYIYEKLI
+134 ININSKIYIYEKLI
-148 PNKLKIVALEN
+148 PNKLKIFILED

-164 EMNINNFD
+164 EMNIKNFD

-183 DINKIPFSC
+183 DISKIPFFC
-192 KNNNDG
+192 KSNNNG

-206 FLNEFI
+206 FSNKTI

-229 IDTENKFLSDI
+229 INTENKFLTDI
-240 RIKKEDNNFIY
+240 RVKKEDKNFIY
-251 KFIYKFQPEV
+251 KFIYKFKS
-261 ELGTQYSSSFSS
+261 GNS
-273 VSTSCLSLK
+273 VSTASLSLEL
-282 IRETE
+282 IENGDT
-287 ESIHNLD
+287 IHNLD
-294 TELIINSGMESG
+294 TELIINSGMNSG

-325 LFLSKPMSDTTIS
+325 LFLSTSMNDTTIS
-338 GVTED
+338 GITED
-343 GNEEVCVESVDD
+343 GNEEVSVESVDN
-355 NEVNNNTMY
+355 NEINNNSMY
-364 KNETEINRLLR
+364 KNETRINRLLR
-375 APDAEDED
+375 SSDIEIA
-383 VDDSE
+383 DSE
-388 FFDPIRKKESVLV
+388 FFNPIRKKESVLV
-401 QEFSSDLEG
+401 QEFSSELKG
-410 TVFFLSKNVN
+410 AVFLLSKNVN
-420 NGERNKLVIR
+420 SGERNKLIIR

-445 KISNTEDE
+445 KINITEGE
-453 EESKRNF
+453 EIIGRNF

-467 CALPPSNNTKYIFP
+467 CALPPSKNTKYIFP

-487 SIFSSFT
+487 NLFSSFT

-508 NYINVYKY
+508 NYINIYKY
-516 NKDADYNLF
+516 NKDIDYNLF
-525 TNILENENNVITKL
+525 TNILKNENNVIAKL
-539 LVCSYIK
+539 LVYSYIK
-546 NCLGQDEL
+546 NCFGQDEL
-554 VSVIDNSQ
+554 VSIIDNSQ

-577 DIIDTSLELLS
+577 DIVDTSLELLS

>member
-6 IKDNKNEEFTYKLP
+6 IKDNENEEFTYKLP

-56 EVYEFELPEFDNK
+56 ELYEFELPEFDNK
-69 ILNIKSLIAGSKMRM
+69 ILNIKSLIAGSRMRM

-107 LDLNNEILFS
+107 IDLNNEILFS
-117 DLYETKYDE
+117 DLYETEYDE

-134 ININSNIYIYEKLI
+134 ININSKIYIYEKLI
-148 PNKLKIVALEN
+148 PNKLKIFILED

-164 EMNINNFD
+164 EMNIKNFD

-183 DINKIPFSC
+183 DISKIPFFC
-192 KNNNDG
+192 KSNNNG

-206 FLNEFI
+206 FSNKTI

-229 IDTENKFLSDI
+229 INTENKFLTDI
-240 RIKKEDNNFIY
+240 RVKKEDKNFIY
-251 KFIYKFQPEV
+251 KFIYKFKS
-261 ELGTQYSSSFSS
+261 GNS
-273 VSTSCLSLK
+273 VSTASLSLEL
-282 IRETE
+282 IENGDT
-287 ESIHNLD
+287 IHNLD
-294 TELIINSGMESG
+294 TELIINSGMNSG

-325 LFLSKPMSDTTIS
+325 LFLSTSMNDTTIS
-338 GVTED
+338 GITED
-343 GNEEVCVESVDD
+343 GNEEVTIESVDN
-355 NEVNNNTMY
+355 NEINNNSMY
-364 KNETEINRLLR
+364 KNETRINRLLR
-375 APDAEDED
+375 SSDIEIA
-383 VDDSE
+383 DSE
-388 FFDPIRKKESVLV
+388 FFNPIRKKESVLV
-401 QEFSSDLEG
+401 QEFSSELKG
-410 TVFFLSKNVN
+410 VVFLLSKNVN
-420 NGERNKLVIR
+420 SGERNKLIIR

-445 KISNTEDE
+445 KINITEGE
-453 EESKRNF
+453 EIIGRNF

-467 CALPPSNNTKYIFP
+467 CALPPSKNTKYIFP

-487 SIFSSFT
+487 NLFSSFT

-508 NYINVYKY
+508 NYINIYKY
-516 NKDADYNLF
+516 NKDIDYNLF
-525 TNILENENNVITKL
+525 TNILKNENNVIAKL
-539 LVCSYIK
+539 LVYSYIK
-546 NCLGQDEL
+546 NCFGQDEL

-562 HMKIICERFGLIDKN
+562 HMKIICERFGLINKN
-577 DIIDTSLELLS
+577 DIVDTSLELLS

>member
-56 EVYEFELPEFDNK
+56 ELYEFKLPEFDNK
-69 ILNIKSLIAGSKMRM
+69 ILNIKSLIAGSRMRM

-107 LDLNNEILFS
+107 IDLNNEILFS
-117 DLYETKYDE
+117 DLYETEYDE

-134 ININSNIYIYEKLI
+134 ININSKIYIYEKLI
-148 PNKLKIVALEN
+148 PNKLKIFILED

-164 EMNINNFD
+164 EMNIKNFD

-183 DINKIPFSC
+183 DINKIPFFC
-192 KNNNDG
+192 KSNNNG

-206 FLNEFI
+206 FSNKTI

-229 IDTENKFLSDI
+229 INTENKFLTDI
-240 RIKKEDNNFIY
+240 RVKKEDKNFIY
-251 KFIYKFQPEV
+251 KFIYKFKS
-261 ELGTQYSSSFSS
+261 GANS
-273 VSTSCLSLK
+273 VSTASLSLEL
-282 IRETE
+282 IENGDT
-287 ESIHNLD
+287 IHNLD
-294 TELIINSGMESG
+294 TELIINSGMNSG

-325 LFLSKPMSDTTIS
+325 LFLSTSMNDTTIS
-338 GVTED
+338 GITED
-343 GNEEVCVESVDD
+343 GNKEVTVESVDN
-355 NEVNNNTMY
+355 NEINNNTLY
-364 KNETEINRLLR
+364 KNETRINRLLR
-375 APDAEDED
+375 SSDIEIA
-383 VDDSE
+383 DSE
-388 FFDPIRKKESVLV
+388 FFNPIRKKESVLV
-401 QEFSSDLEG
+401 QEFSSELKG
-410 TVFFLSKNVN
+410 AVFLLSKNVN
-420 NGERNKLVIR
+420 SGERNKLVIR

-445 KISNTEDE
+445 KINITEGE
-453 EESKRNF
+453 EIIGRNF

-467 CALPPSNNTKYIFP
+467 CALPPSKNTKYIFP

-487 SIFSSFT
+487 NLFSSFT

-508 NYINVYKY
+508 NYINIYKY
-516 NKDADYNLF
+516 NKDIDYNLF
-525 TNILENENNVITKL
+525 TNILKNENNVIAKL
-539 LVCSYIK
+539 LVYSYIK
-546 NCLGQDEL
+546 NCFGQDEL

-577 DIIDTSLELLS
+577 DIVDTSLELLS
-588 DSENK
+588 NSVNK

>member
-6 IKDNKNEEFTYKLP
+6 IKDNENEEFTYKLP

-56 EVYEFELPEFDNK
+56 ELYEFELPEFDNK

-117 DLYETKYDE
+117 DLYETEYDE

-134 ININSNIYIYEKLI
+134 ININSNVYVCEKLI
-148 PNKLKIVALEN
+148 PNKVKIFALEN

-164 EMNINNFD
+164 EMNINNFN

-183 DINKIPFSC
+183 DINKIPLFC
-192 KNNNDG
+192 KNNGDG

-206 FLNEFI
+206 FSNKTI

-219 LYFSANSIEE
+219 LYFDGEDKE
-229 IDTENKFLSDI
+229 LIDIRVRKENKY
-240 RIKKEDNNFIY
+240 FIY
-251 KFIYKFQPEV
+251 KFIYRYQII
-261 ELGTQYSSSFSS
+261 LTGTFNLTTGQYNYGSY
-273 VSTSCLSLK
+273 SLK
-282 IRETE
+282 LRENE

-343 GNEEVCVESVDD
+343 GNEEVSVESVDD
-355 NEVNNNTMY
+355 NEVDNNTMY
-364 KNETEINRLLR
+364 KNEMEINRLLR
-375 APDAEDED
+375 APEVENI
-383 VDDSE
+383 DDSE
-388 FFDPIRKKESVLV
+388 YFDPIRKKESVLV
-401 QEFSSDLEG
+401 QEFSSDLKG
-410 TVFFLSKNVN
+410 AVFLLSKNVN

-436 NIPIVFEGG
+436 NIPIVVEGG
-445 KISNTEDE
+445 KINNVEGE
-453 EESKRNF
+453 ETPERNF

-500 FTAQNIFL
+500 FAAQNIFL
-508 NYINVYKY
+508 NYVNVYKY
-516 NKDADYNLF
+516 NKDANHNLF
-525 TNILENENNVITKL
+525 TNILENENNIITKL

-554 VSVIDNSQ
+554 VNVIDNSQ

-577 DIIDTSLELLS
+577 DIVDTSLELLS

>member
-20 IDSDYEGKILIDP
+20 IDSDYVGKILIDP
-33 VFNIICVYNGTIL
+33 VFNIICVYNGTVL

-56 EVYEFELPEFDNK
+56 ELYEFELPEFDNK
-69 ILNIKSLIAGSKMRM
+69 ILDIKSLIAGSKMRM

-117 DLYETKYDE
+117 DLYETEYDE
-126 ILTKEFSF
+126 ALTKEFSF
-134 ININSNIYIYEKLI
+134 ININSDIYICEKII
-148 PNKLKIVALEN
+148 PNKIKIFSLEN

-164 EMNINNFD
+164 EININNF
-172 NILFINKFNEY
+172 NNTLFINKFNEY
-183 DINKIPFSC
+183 DINKIPFFC
-192 KNNNDG
+192 KNNGDG
-198 SSSILFID
+198 SSSILLID
-206 FLNEFI
+206 FLNKTI
-212 NEKRING
+212 NERKING

-229 IDTENKFLSDI
+229 IDTKNKFLMDI
-240 RIKKEDNNFIY
+240 RIKKEDK
-251 KFIYKFQPEV
+251 KFIYKIIYKRTPEINS
-261 ELGTQYSSSFSS
+261 ESNEPITES
-273 VSTSCLSLK
+273 LSLK
-282 IRETE
+282 INENE
-287 ESIHNLD
+287 ESLHNLD
-294 TELIINSGMESG
+294 TELIINSGMDSG

-325 LFLSKPMSDTTIS
+325 LFLSRPMSDTTIS

-343 GNEEVCVESVDD
+343 GNEKVTVESVDD
-355 NEVNNNTMY
+355 NEVDNNTMY
-364 KNETEINRLLR
+364 KNEMEINRLLR
-375 APDAEDED
+375 APDKENINDLD
-383 VDDSE
+383 
-388 FFDPIRKKESVLV
+388 FFDPVRKKESVLV
-401 QEFSSDLEG
+401 QEFSSDLKG
-410 TVFFLSKNVN
+410 TVFFLSKDVN

-436 NIPIVFEGG
+436 NIPIVIEGG
-445 KISNTEDE
+445 KINNVESE
-453 EESKRNF
+453 EESNHNF

-508 NYINVYKY
+508 NYISVYKY
-516 NKDADYNLF
+516 NKDADHNLF

-546 NCLGQDEL
+546 SCLGQDKL
-554 VSVIDNSQ
+554 VSIIDNSQ

-577 DIIDTSLELLS
+577 DIVDTSLELLS
-588 DSENK
+588 NSENK

>member
-56 EVYEFELPEFDNK
+56 ELYEFKLPEFDNK
-69 ILNIKSLIAGSKMRM
+69 ILNIKSLIAGSRMRM

-117 DLYETKYDE
+117 DLYETEYDE

-134 ININSNIYIYEKLI
+134 ININSKIYIYEKLI
-148 PNKLKIVALEN
+148 PNKLKIFILED

-164 EMNINNFD
+164 EMNIKNFD

-183 DINKIPFSC
+183 DINKIPFFC
-192 KNNNDG
+192 KSNNNG

-206 FLNEFI
+206 FSNKTI

-229 IDTENKFLSDI
+229 INTENKFLTDI
-240 RIKKEDNNFIY
+240 RVKKEDKNFIY
-251 KFIYKFQPEV
+251 KFIYKFKSEV
-261 ELGTQYSSSFSS
+261 NS
-273 VSTSCLSLK
+273 VSTASFSLEL
-282 IRETE
+282 IENGDT
-287 ESIHNLD
+287 IHNLD
-294 TELIINSGMESG
+294 TELIINSGTNSG

-325 LFLSKPMSDTTIS
+325 LFLSTSMNDTTIS
-338 GVTED
+338 GITED
-343 GNEEVCVESVDD
+343 GNEEVTVESVDD
-355 NEVNNNTMY
+355 NEINNNTLY
-364 KNETEINRLLR
+364 KNETRINRLLR
-375 APDAEDED
+375 SSDIEIA
-383 VDDSE
+383 DSE
-388 FFDPIRKKESVLV
+388 FFNPIRKKESVLV
-401 QEFSSDLEG
+401 QEFSSELKG
-410 TVFFLSKNVN
+410 AVFLLSKNVN
-420 NGERNKLVIR
+420 SGERNKLIIR

-445 KISNTEDE
+445 KINITEGE
-453 EESKRNF
+453 EIVGRNF

-467 CALPPSNNTKYIFP
+467 CALPPSKNTKYIFP

-487 SIFSSFT
+487 NLFSSFT

-508 NYINVYKY
+508 NYINIYKY
-516 NKDADYNLF
+516 NKDIDYNLF
-525 TNILENENNVITKL
+525 TNILKNENNVIAKL
-539 LVCSYIK
+539 LVYSYIK
-546 NCLGQDEL
+546 NCFGQDEL

-577 DIIDTSLELLS
+577 DIVDTSLELLS
-588 DSENK
+588 NSVNK

>member
-56 EVYEFELPEFDNK
+56 ELYEFKLPEFDNK
-69 ILNIKSLIAGSKMRM
+69 ILNIKSLIAGSRMRM

-107 LDLNNEILFS
+107 IDLNNEILFS
-117 DLYETKYDE
+117 DLYETEYDE

-134 ININSNIYIYEKLI
+134 ININSKIYIYEKLI
-148 PNKLKIVALEN
+148 PNKLKIFILED

-164 EMNINNFD
+164 EINIKNFD

-183 DINKIPFSC
+183 DINKIPFFC
-192 KNNNDG
+192 KSNNNG

-206 FLNEFI
+206 FSNKTI

-229 IDTENKFLSDI
+229 INTENKFLTDI
-240 RIKKEDNNFIY
+240 RVKKEDKNFIY
-251 KFIYKFQPEV
+251 KFIYKFKS
-261 ELGTQYSSSFSS
+261 GANS
-273 VSTSCLSLK
+273 VSTASLSLEL
-282 IRETE
+282 IENGDT
-287 ESIHNLD
+287 IHNLD
-294 TELIINSGMESG
+294 TELIINSGMNSG

-325 LFLSKPMSDTTIS
+325 LFLSTSMNDTTIS
-338 GVTED
+338 GITED
-343 GNEEVCVESVDD
+343 GNKEVTVESVDN
-355 NEVNNNTMY
+355 NEINNNTLY
-364 KNETEINRLLR
+364 KNETRINRLLR
-375 APDAEDED
+375 SSDIEIA
-383 VDDSE
+383 DSE

-401 QEFSSDLEG
+401 QEFSSELKG
-410 TVFFLSKNVN
+410 AVFLLSKNVN
-420 NGERNKLVIR
+420 SGERNKLIIR

-445 KISNTEDE
+445 KINITEGE
-453 EESKRNF
+453 EIIGRNF

-467 CALPPSNNTKYIFP
+467 CALPPSKNTKYIFP

-487 SIFSSFT
+487 NLFSSFT

-508 NYINVYKY
+508 NYINIYKY
-516 NKDADYNLF
+516 NKDIDYNLF
-525 TNILENENNVITKL
+525 TNILKNENNVIAKL
-539 LVCSYIK
+539 LVYSYIK
-546 NCLGQDEL
+546 NCFGQDEL

-577 DIIDTSLELLS
+577 DIVDTSLELLS
-588 DSENK
+588 NSVNK

>member
-56 EVYEFELPEFDNK
+56 ELYEFELPEFDNK
-69 ILNIKSLIAGSKMRM
+69 ILNIKSLIAGSRMRM

-107 LDLNNEILFS
+107 IDLNNEILFS
-117 DLYETKYDE
+117 DLYETEYDE
-126 ILTKEFSF
+126 KLTKEFSF
-134 ININSNIYIYEKLI
+134 ININSKIYIYEKLI
-148 PNKLKIVALEN
+148 PNKLKIFILED

-164 EMNINNFD
+164 EMNIKNFD

-183 DINKIPFSC
+183 DISKIPFFC
-192 KNNNDG
+192 KSNNNG

-206 FLNEFI
+206 FSNKTI

-229 IDTENKFLSDI
+229 INTENKFLTDI
-240 RIKKEDNNFIY
+240 RVKKEDKNFIY
-251 KFIYKFQPEV
+251 KFIYKFKS
-261 ELGTQYSSSFSS
+261 GNS
-273 VSTSCLSLK
+273 VSTASLSLEL
-282 IRETE
+282 IENGDT
-287 ESIHNLD
+287 IHNLD
-294 TELIINSGMESG
+294 TELIINSGMNSG

-325 LFLSKPMSDTTIS
+325 LFLSTSMNDTTIS
-338 GVTED
+338 GITED
-343 GNEEVCVESVDD
+343 GNEEVSVESVDN
-355 NEVNNNTMY
+355 NEINNNSMY
-364 KNETEINRLLR
+364 KNETRINRLLR
-375 APDAEDED
+375 SSDIEIA
-383 VDDSE
+383 DSE
-388 FFDPIRKKESVLV
+388 FFNPIRKKESVLV
-401 QEFSSDLEG
+401 QEFSSELKG
-410 TVFFLSKNVN
+410 AVFLLSKNVN
-420 NGERNKLVIR
+420 SGERNKLIIR

-445 KISNTEDE
+445 KINITEGE
-453 EESKRNF
+453 EIIGRNF

-467 CALPPSNNTKYIFP
+467 CALPPSKNTKYIFP

-487 SIFSSFT
+487 NLFSSFT

-508 NYINVYKY
+508 NYINIYKY
-516 NKDADYNLF
+516 NKDIDYNLF
-525 TNILENENNVITKL
+525 TNILKNENNVIAKL
-539 LVCSYIK
+539 LVYSYIK
-546 NCLGQDEL
+546 NCFGQDEL

-577 DIIDTSLELLS
+577 DIVDTSLELLS

>member
-56 EVYEFELPEFDNK
+56 ELYEFKLPEFDNK
-69 ILNIKSLIAGSKMRM
+69 ILNIKSLIAGSRMRM

-107 LDLNNEILFS
+107 IDLNNEILFS
-117 DLYETKYDE
+117 DLYETEYDE

-134 ININSNIYIYEKLI
+134 ININSKIYIYEKLI
-148 PNKLKIVALEN
+148 PNKLKIFILED

-164 EMNINNFD
+164 EMNIKNFD

-183 DINKIPFSC
+183 DINKIPFFC
-192 KNNNDG
+192 KSNNNG

-206 FLNEFI
+206 FSNKTI

-229 IDTENKFLSDI
+229 INTENKFLTDI
-240 RIKKEDNNFIY
+240 RVKKEDKNFIY
-251 KFIYKFQPEV
+251 KFIYKFKS
-261 ELGTQYSSSFSS
+261 GANS
-273 VSTSCLSLK
+273 VSTASLSLEL
-282 IRETE
+282 IENGDT
-287 ESIHNLD
+287 IHNLD
-294 TELIINSGMESG
+294 TELIINSGMNSG

-325 LFLSKPMSDTTIS
+325 LFLSSSMNDTTIS
-338 GVTED
+338 GITED
-343 GNEEVCVESVDD
+343 GNKEVTVESVDN
-355 NEVNNNTMY
+355 NEINNNTMY
-364 KNETEINRLLR
+364 KNETKINRLLR
-375 APDAEDED
+375 SSDIEIA
-383 VDDSE
+383 DSE

-401 QEFSSDLEG
+401 QEFSSELKG
-410 TVFFLSKNVN
+410 AVFLLSKNVN
-420 NGERNKLVIR
+420 SGERNKLVIR

-445 KISNTEDE
+445 KINITEGE
-453 EESKRNF
+453 EIIGRNF

-467 CALPPSNNTKYIFP
+467 CAIPPSKNTKYIFP

-487 SIFSSFT
+487 NLFSSFT

-508 NYINVYKY
+508 NYINIYKY
-516 NKDADYNLF
+516 NKDIDYNLF
-525 TNILENENNVITKL
+525 TNILKNENNVIAKL
-539 LVCSYIK
+539 LVYSYIK
-546 NCLGQDEL
+546 NCFGQDEL

-577 DIIDTSLELLS
+577 DIVDTSLELLS
-588 DSENK
+588 NSVNK

>member
-56 EVYEFELPEFDNK
+56 ELYEFELPEFDNK
-69 ILNIKSLIAGSKMRM
+69 ILNIKSLIAGSRMRM

-107 LDLNNEILFS
+107 IDLNNEILFS
-117 DLYETKYDE
+117 DLYETEYDE

-134 ININSNIYIYEKLI
+134 ININSKIYIYEKLI
-148 PNKLKIVALEN
+148 PNKLKIFILED

-164 EMNINNFD
+164 EMNIKNFD

-183 DINKIPFSC
+183 DISKIPFFC
-192 KNNNDG
+192 KSNNNG

-206 FLNEFI
+206 FSNKTI

-229 IDTENKFLSDI
+229 INTENKFLTDI
-240 RIKKEDNNFIY
+240 RVKKEDKNFIY
-251 KFIYKFQPEV
+251 KFIYKFKS
-261 ELGTQYSSSFSS
+261 GNS
-273 VSTSCLSLK
+273 VSTASLSLEL
-282 IRETE
+282 IENGDT
-287 ESIHNLD
+287 IHNLD
-294 TELIINSGMESG
+294 TELIINSGMNSG

-325 LFLSKPMSDTTIS
+325 LFLSSSMNDTTIS
-338 GVTED
+338 GITED
-343 GNEEVCVESVDD
+343 GNEEVTIESVDN
-355 NEVNNNTMY
+355 NEINNNSMY
-364 KNETEINRLLR
+364 KNETRINRLLR
-375 APDAEDED
+375 SSDIEIA
-383 VDDSE
+383 DSE
-388 FFDPIRKKESVLV
+388 FFNPIRKKESVLV
-401 QEFSSDLEG
+401 QEFSSELKG
-410 TVFFLSKNVN
+410 AVFLLSKNVN
-420 NGERNKLVIR
+420 SGERNKLVIR

-445 KISNTEDE
+445 KINITEGE
-453 EESKRNF
+453 EVIGRNF

-467 CALPPSNNTKYIFP
+467 CALPPSKNTKYIFP

-487 SIFSSFT
+487 NLFSSFT

-508 NYINVYKY
+508 NYINIYKY
-516 NKDADYNLF
+516 NKDIDYNLF
-525 TNILENENNVITKL
+525 TNILKNENNVIAKL
-539 LVCSYIK
+539 LVYSYIK
-546 NCLGQDEL
+546 NCFGQDEL

-577 DIIDTSLELLS
+577 DIVDTSLELLS